1 LSFEKKSK
9 MICYPHYLLASPK
22 NISVYTSTSEY
33 ASTADIFTTPTS
45 PYSWF
50 NYIGV
55 HNNPEYASTASIST
69 VMTMPLHVKPFEKKI
84 FKEVIFLLKYQQNPQ
99 VLKRQSIEKKREKYS
114 KKEEKGKKR
123 KKKKSSKSLF
133 K

>member
-1 LSFEKKSK
+1 
-9 MICYPHYLLASPK
+9 LLASPK

-55 HNNPEYASTASIST
+55 HNNPEYPSTASIST

-99 VLKRQSIEKKREKYS
+99 VLKRRSIEKKERKVFKKRRKR
-114 KKEEKGKKR
+114 KKEEEKEKLQESLQIKGK
-123 KKKKSSKSLF
+123 SIF
-133 K
+133 

>member
-1 LSFEKKSK
+1 
-9 MICYPHYLLASPK
+9 
-22 NISVYTSTSEY
+22 
-33 ASTADIFTTPTS
+33 
-45 PYSWF
+45 
-50 NYIGV
+50 V

-99 VLKRQSIEKKREKYS
+99 VLKRRSIEKKERKVF
-114 KKEEKGKKR
+114 KKEEKEKGKKR